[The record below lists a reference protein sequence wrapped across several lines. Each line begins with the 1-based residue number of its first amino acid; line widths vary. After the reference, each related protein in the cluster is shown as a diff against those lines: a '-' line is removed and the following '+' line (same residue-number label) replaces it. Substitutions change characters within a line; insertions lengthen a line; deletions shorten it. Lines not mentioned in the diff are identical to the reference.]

1 MSHILAQR
9 LQQIDEMRDEYRKAG
24 SESDKAAHRAALV
37 QRIRDF
43 FGLR

>member
-9 LQQIDEMRDEYRKAG
+9 LQQNEALKNAFANAPGE
-24 SESDKAAHRAALV
+24 SERARHGAAIL